1 MKDGLGFE
9 ETNVHLES
17 GTYTRDTASYTGIF
31 RIGNL
36 TTSAG
41 STATITFV
49 QPFGV
54 GSYAIFF
61 SPAAVAG
68 WSTGSLSAVTSGAL
82 RASGCEVIGEP
93 SKSFNWIAIRLP
105 L

>member
-1 MKDGLGFE
+1 MRDGLGFE
-9 ETNVHLES
+9 ETTVYLES
-17 GTYTRDTASYTGIF
+17 GAYTRDTASYTGVF

-49 QPFGV
+49 QPFRA

-61 SPAAVAG
+61 TPAAVG
-68 WSTGSLSAVTSGAL
+68 GFSTGRLHAVTSGAL

-93 SKSFNWIAIRLP
+93 SISFNWIAIGLP